1 MNSLEWP
8 NQASQ
13 QNNLYK
19 IWKSYMIFLFFVRY
33 KIIFGL
39 SLLKSHHPHHETT
52 TTTGWIWEM
61 ITPTNIVHILS
72 YTGCNV

>member
-19 IWKSYMIFLFFVRY
+19 IWKSDMIFLFFVRY

-39 SLLKSHHPHHETT
+39 S
-52 TTTGWIWEM
+52 
-61 ITPTNIVHILS
+61 
-72 YTGCNV
+72 

>member
-19 IWKSYMIFLFFVRY
+19 IWKSDMIFLFFVRY

-39 SLLKSHHPHHETT
+39 SLLFCTFLLGYLTFISASFKHLTYES
-52 TTTGWIWEM
+52 IKY
-61 ITPTNIVHILS
+61 IQ
-72 YTGCNV
+72 